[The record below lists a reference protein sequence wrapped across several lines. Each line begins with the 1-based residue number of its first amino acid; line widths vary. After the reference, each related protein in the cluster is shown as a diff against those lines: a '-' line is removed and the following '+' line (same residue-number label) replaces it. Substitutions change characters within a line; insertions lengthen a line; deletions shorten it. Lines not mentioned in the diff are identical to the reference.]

1 MNRREFTAG
10 LGAAAWPMVARSQ
23 QAALPMIGFLNGGS
37 ADAFAG
43 YAAAFREGLVGFGYV
58 DGQNARI
65 EFRWADGQYA
75 RLPMMAAELV
85 HLPVAVISAGTPEAA
100 RAAMAATATIPIVF
114 AVGEDAEK
122 LGLVKSLSRPGGN
135 ATGVNLLV
143 NEVESKRLGLL
154 HQLVPTAKIAV
165 LLNSMSAPYE
175 TQSKDLMT
183 AARAIGQLLLMLS
196 ASSESE
202 IDAAFATL
210 VEQHIGGLLVGS
222 DPFLSVRREQLIALA
237 ARHAIPTIYNDRNFA
252 AAGGLISYGI
262 SIAEGY
268 RLAGSYV
275 GRILKGERPAD
286 LPVQQPTKFEL
297 VINLK
302 TAKALGLEI
311 PPGVLALA
319 DEVSE

>member
-122 LGLVKSLSRPGGN
+122 LDLVKSLSRPGGN

-237 ARHAIPTIYNDRNFA
+237 ARHEIPTIYNDRNFA

-302 TAKALGLEI
+302 TAKVLGLTV
-311 PPGVLALA
+311 PNNLLAIA
-319 DEVSE
+319 DEVIE